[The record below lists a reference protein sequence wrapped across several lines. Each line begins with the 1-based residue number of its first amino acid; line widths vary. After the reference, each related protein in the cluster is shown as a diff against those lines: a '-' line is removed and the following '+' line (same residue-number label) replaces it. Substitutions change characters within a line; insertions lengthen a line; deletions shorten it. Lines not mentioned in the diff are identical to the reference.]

1 MATFVQIKNHFKTN
15 RPIETS
21 LFTPST
27 RSENLQQLYDA
38 AAKTPVNAMEDMD
51 RILGNSDRRS
61 SDIFLCT
68 PVLGQSRKRMK
79 TNCNMD
85 IETGRVSFF
94 ILFNKL
100 MHGSLRQCNIINL
113 SHSAIKF

>member
-1 MATFVQIKNHFKTN
+1 MATFVQIKNHFQIN

-27 RSENLQQLYDA
+27 RSENLKQLYDA

-51 RILGNSDRRS
+51 RILGQSERRS

-79 TNCNMD
+79 TNCNLD
-85 IETGRVSFF
+85 IETGRVSWW
-94 ILFNKL
+94 
-100 MHGSLRQCNIINL
+100 
-113 SHSAIKF
+113 

>member
-51 RILGNSDRRS
+51 RILGNHDRRS

-79 TNCNMD
+79 TNCNLD
-85 IETGRVSFF
+85 IETGRVSSIICF
-94 ILFNKL
+94 ITL
-100 MHGSLRQCNIINL
+100 MASGYLR
-113 SHSAIKF
+113 